1 MVPYRRPTVLLT
13 KDHVD
18 DPLSVFDMRHEASI
32 PRTFLFSLNPIKH
45 IIQKIANKYADVIQK
60 VCVEVVVVSVLNYR
74 IQIISETMISWLVN
88 KTGQNLVG
96 VAKRARAF

>member
-1 MVPYRRPTVLLT
+1 MLLMN
-13 KDHVD
+13 DHVD

-74 IQIISETMISWLVN
+74 IQIISETDLLACEQDWTKSSRSRQESASVL
-88 KTGQNLVG
+88 TLS
-96 VAKRARAF
+96 R

>member
-60 VCVEVVVVSVLNYR
+60 VCVEVVVVSVLNYW
-74 IQIISETMISWLVN
+74 IQISETTTSWIVN
-88 KTGQNLVG
+88 KTGQNPVG